1 MKKKYKVLLIIAAVL
16 VVVDLV
22 GFFVFASPAMKMNK
36 LFKALNDGDSKVAQS
51 AYRELS
57 DNGRTKAND
66 LLIDFAYD
74 KENKLENDKIKY
86 KEFSKC
92 MDAATS
98 VTKKIPTEV
107 TDFKAKGDRYQMTSL
122 YEDCAKE
129 YINNKQSDEY
139 IKLRNSFLDIYN
151 NYTDDTEFDN
161 AMVEYLDEK
170 NEEFRNNTITA
181 DELNAYAYTG
191 ADLFNGYSSAYDKS
205 TRIANDLQ
213 NIQKYETHYQEAQ
226 GYFDNDQ
233 YYECYDYCVDELD
246 YYFSY
251 EDDTTGYSQKFETL
265 KDNAYDTGKTY
276 YLDQANA
283 AVAEGRLDDA
293 KEILQKIDE
302 FYEGTVNTA
311 AAWESTHE
319 AWMTPYVEYIANI
332 NNTVKNDMA
341 SAPATGD
348 YNDPSK
354 MDSNYVYISEFTLHD
369 FDGNGIP
376 ELIAIDYDHDL
387 EFVYTYDSDKVVL
400 TGVFYMDRIGDNSFS
415 VVINLLTLPDGWE
428 GRSLIELSGK
438 TWTEKESYYA
448 NYNDERYKVNGND
461 VTIDEMNEESN
472 YMNNRTNSIY
482 FYSYDI
488 NDADDVKSIIYS
500 YTADN

>member
-36 LFKALNDGDSKVAQS
+36 LFKALNDGDSKAAQS

-139 IKLRNSFLDIYN
+139 IKLRNSFLDIYD

-205 TRIANDLQ
+205 TMIANDLQ

-226 GYFDNDQ
+226 DYFDNDQ
-233 YYECYDYCVDELD
+233 YYECYDYCQNEIT
-246 YYFSY
+246 YYFSSGN
-251 EDDTTGYSQKFETL
+251 DTTGYSEKFEKL
-265 KDNAYDTGKTY
+265 KNDAYEKGKAY
-276 YLDQANA
+276 YLEQADT
-283 AVAEGRLDDA
+283 AVANGNTDEA

-302 FYEGTVNTA
+302 FYEGTVDTS

-319 AWMTPYVEYIANI
+319 PWMTPYVEYITNI

-354 MDSNYVYISEFTLHD
+354 MDSSYIYISEFGLYD
-369 FDGNGIP
+369 FDENGIP
-376 ELIAIDYDHDL
+376 ELVAIDNDHHL
-387 EFVYTYDSDKVVL
+387 KFIYTYDSDKVVL
-400 TGVFYMDRIGDNSFS
+400 TGVFNTTLTYSDGPGLI
-415 VVINLLTLPDGWE
+415 INLLTLPDGWE

-448 NYNDERYKVNGND
+448 NFGEEIYKVNGKNVTND
-461 VTIDEMNEESN
+461 EVNSESD
-472 YMNNRTNSIY
+472 YMDIRS
-482 FYSYDI
+482 YSLYLYTYDI
-488 NDADDVKSIIYS
+488 KDPDTIKDAIYN